1 MTNKLLRDNKKT
13 RWIMLF
19 ILAFLMFGAYVASDN
34 IFAVETTLCAPTA
47 TAVESED
54 LPAVSAKL
62 PAGKDFYVKADSTNC
77 EAIECYL
84 DKFGIE
90 SGLMCP
96 AKADTVANGTTYY
109 TINGKSKTYRL
120 TANEYG
126 EMASAYSI
134 FNVYLLMLILGGF
147 ILDKKGIRFTGIFS
161 TILMLVGIGMLAYT
175 MFELPGSTN
184 FTTVKVPLIGIVRLT
199 VLPAILGIGIF
210 GVGAEIAGITVTKAI
225 TKWFTGYELALAM
238 GLQLAL
244 ARLGTGLAY
253 GSTAPIVNFFN
264 GSVGMAVLVGLV
276 LLGIGLLTYFIYCA
290 YDKKLD
296 KQMAEQGVAN
306 ASSAEDEFHAKDML
320 QVFKDPAFWMI
331 ALLCML
337 FYAAV
342 NPFLKFSTGLMVNKF
357 GIPEDMAGLFPMI
370 LPMGCIVL
378 TPLFGGICDNKGRR
392 ADLMILGAI
401 IITTVHVLFAVPALN
416 HPAIAFVLMVMLGIG
431 FALLPSAMWPSIAK
445 IMPLKLLGTAM
456 ALTFYIQNIGFIL
469 VPKIATGLK
478 SNYVQF
484 SLFFALLGC
493 IAIVLALG
501 VKILDRK
508 KGYGLQLPH
517 DERPEK

>member
-1 MTNKLLRDNKKT
+1 MTNSLLKDSKKT
-13 RWIMLF
+13 RWAMLL
-19 ILAFLMFGAYVASDN
+19 ILSLLMFAAYLASDN
-34 IFAVETTLCAPTA
+34 IFAVETTLCAPT
-47 TAVESED
+47 
-54 LPAVSAKL
+54 P
-62 PAGKDFYVKADSTNC
+62 Y
-77 EAIECYL
+77 
-84 DKFGIE
+84 GIT
-90 SGLMCP
+90 
-96 AKADTVANGTTYY
+96 D
-109 TINGKSKTYRL
+109 
-120 TANEYG
+120 NEYSA
-126 EMASAYSI
+126 MAGAYSI
-134 FNVYLLMLILGGF
+134 LNVYLFMLILGGF

-161 TILMLVGIGMLAYT
+161 SVLMIVGISMLAYT
-175 MFELPGSTN
+175 MFVLPSSTDASTIN
-184 FTTVKVPLIGIVRLT
+184 IPLIGVLRKT
-199 VLPAILGIGIF
+199 VVPAVLGIGIF
-210 GVGAEIAGITVTKAI
+210 GMGAEIAGITVTKAI

-264 GSVGMAVLVGLV
+264 GSVGMAVIVGLA
-276 LLGIGLLTYFIYCA
+276 LLVIGLLIYFIYCA

-296 KQMAEQGVAN
+296 KQMAENGVASA

-331 ALLCML
+331 AMLCML

-342 NPFLKFSTGLMVNKF
+342 NPFLKYSTGLMVDKF
-357 GIPEDMAGLFPMI
+357 HISKDLAGLFPMI

-392 ADLMILGAI
+392 ADLMILGAV
-401 IITTVHVLFAVPALN
+401 IITSVHLLFAVPSLN
-416 HPAIAFVLMVMLGIG
+416 HPAVAFVLMVMLGIG

-469 VPKIATGLK
+469 VPKLVTGLR

-484 SLFFALLGC
+484 SLFFAALGG
-493 IAIVLALG
+493 IAIILALG
-501 VKILDRK
+501 VKMLDNK